1 MNSIDQFI
9 ESEAKVIRR
18 NAQKIHNEEEKI
30 RIVIEGIRNEIS
42 INELCLREG
51 IDTNLFYKW
60 SREFMETNRGRF
72 VGDTRGDATP
82 VEVHQIKNQNMFLRR
97 LVAELS
103 RENNLLKN
111 RLNCAS

>member
-9 ESEAKVIRR
+9 ETEARAQRR
-18 NAQKIHNEEEKI
+18 FTQKIHTEEDKI

-42 INELCLREG
+42 INELCCREG

-72 VGDTRGDATP
+72 VGDTGSATTS
-82 VEVHQIKNQNMFLRR
+82 VEVHQMKNQNMFLRR

>member
-9 ESEAKVIRR
+9 GTEAKAPRR
-18 NAQKIHNEEEKI
+18 FTQKIYTEEDKI

-42 INELCLREG
+42 INELCCREG

-60 SREFMETNRGRF
+60 SREFMETNKGRF
-72 VGDTRGDATP
+72 VGDTGSATTS
-82 VEVHQIKNQNMFLRR
+82 VEVHQMKNQNMFLRR

>member
-9 ESEAKVIRR
+9 ETEEKVIRR
-18 NAQKIHNEEEKI
+18 YAQIHTEEEKI

-42 INELCLREG
+42 INELCCREG

-60 SREFMETNRGRF
+60 SREFMETNKGRF
-72 VGDTRGDATP
+72 IGESKSEATSAD
-82 VEVHQIKNQNMFLRR
+82 VHQKKNQNMFLRR

>member
-9 ESEAKVIRR
+9 ETEARTSRR
-18 NAQKIHNEEEKI
+18 FVQKIHTEEDKI
-30 RIVIEGIRNEIS
+30 RIVIEGILNEIS
-42 INELCLREG
+42 VNELCCREG

-60 SREFMETNRGRF
+60 SREFMETNKGRF
-72 VGDTRGDATP
+72 LGDTGSAATS
-82 VEVHQIKNQNMFLRR
+82 VEVHQMKNQNMFLRR

-103 RENNLLKN
+103 RENNVLKN

>member
-9 ESEAKVIRR
+9 ETEKKAPRR
-18 NAQKIHNEEEKI
+18 FVQKIHTEEEKI

-42 INELCLREG
+42 VNELCCREG

-60 SREFMETNRGRF
+60 SREYMETNSGRF
-72 VGDTRGDATP
+72 VGDTRSDATS
-82 VEVHQIKNQNMFLRR
+82 VEVHQMKNQNMFLRR

-111 RLNCAS
+111 RMNCAS

>member
-1 MNSIDQFI
+1 MNSTDQFI
-9 ESEAKVIRR
+9 ETEAKVIRR
-18 NAQKIHNEEEKI
+18 YTQKIHTEEEKI

-42 INELCLREG
+42 ITELCCRES

-60 SREFMETNRGRF
+60 SREFMETNKGRF
-72 VGDTRGDATP
+72 VGDTRSDATS
-82 VEVHQIKNQNMFLRR
+82 VEVHQMKNQNMFLRR